1 MTYGGMLEFKLSV
14 IEKAAT
20 ESRIALRDAYPFGG
34 YAFTSMS
41 ELQKFWWP
49 RAIGNPHARD

>member
-34 YAFTSMS
+34 YAFTSMVGTAKV
-41 ELQKFWWP
+41 LVAKGDW
-49 RAIGNPHARD
+49 